1 MRDPNRLD
9 GFYDELKKIHKKSW
23 DDLRFGQLCN
33 NFFGWLYFE
42 KGIGPFF
49 PEEDEMME
57 YFKEYTY
64 TNSPMYRGWK

>member
-23 DDLRFGQLCN
+23 ADLRFGQLCN

-42 KGIGPFF
+42 KGIDPFF
-49 PEEDEMME
+49 PEEDTMME
-57 YFKEYTY
+57 YFKEYTN